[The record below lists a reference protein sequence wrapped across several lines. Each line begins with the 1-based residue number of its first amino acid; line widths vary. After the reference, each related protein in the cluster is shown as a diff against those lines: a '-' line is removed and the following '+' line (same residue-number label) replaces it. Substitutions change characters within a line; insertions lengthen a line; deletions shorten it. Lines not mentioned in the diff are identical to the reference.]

1 MCQFHSSKI
10 LGVETIE
17 TGVKLENNFSNIAD
31 QMMIKQN
38 NKKIRKQ
45 KKSILNCLR
54 ILLIAVC
61 FSVFMIISFELL
73 DNYFSGKVT
82 VSSDWDYDNKLTQVK
97 PPMVVICAR
106 DPFGKGTD
114 LREMFTIEEYMQKSI
129 NVTKAVVKMVS
140 INSNYTNE
148 YLVLVST

>member
-1 MCQFHSSKI
+1 
-10 LGVETIE
+10 
-17 TGVKLENNFSNIAD
+17 
-31 QMMIKQN
+31 MMTKQN
-38 NKKIRKQ
+38 NKKTKQ
-45 KKSILNCLR
+45 KKCLLNCLR

-61 FSVFMIISFELL
+61 FSVFMIISYELL
-73 DNYFSGKVT
+73 DNYFSGKVA

-97 PPMVVICAR
+97 PPMVVICAQ

-140 INSNYTNE
+140 INSNYTNG

>member
-1 MCQFHSSKI
+1 
-10 LGVETIE
+10 
-17 TGVKLENNFSNIAD
+17 
-31 QMMIKQN
+31 MMTKQN
-38 NKKIRKQ
+38 NKKTKQ
-45 KKSILNCLR
+45 KKCLLNCLR

-61 FSVFMIISFELL
+61 FSVFMIISYELL
-73 DNYFSGKVT
+73 DNYFSGKVA

-97 PPMVVICAR
+97 PPMVVICAQ

-129 NVTKAVVKMVS
+129 NVTEAVVKMVS
-140 INSNYTNE
+140 INSNYTNG